1 MLTIFIVKVEICTF
15 KTAVIIH
22 YHNLY
27 IVKEKN
33 NPKEGPT
40 YVFFSTLGTLGTC
53 VGESLLDSE
62 NMKTAV
68 TYQRPGSKIRFS

>member
-27 IVKEKN
+27 IAKEKN
-33 NPKEGPT
+33 NPNEGPT
-40 YVFFSTLGTLGTC
+40 YVF
-53 VGESLLDSE
+53 
-62 NMKTAV
+62 
-68 TYQRPGSKIRFS
+68 